1 MAARVTRAAPL
12 ALVLLLVAAPAR
24 ARDFSAVDEAAG
36 DAVASGEL
44 PGAVVLVGQGDRV
57 LFHRAYGARRL
68 LPAPQPMTEDTIF
81 DLASLTKPLGTT
93 LAVMALVERGRVA
106 LDAPLGRY
114 LREFGGRAFREVTVR
129 RLLTHSAGLAAYP
142 ASGAVAAGFPAA
154 AGAPARLPLS
164 YAPGT
169 GFQYSDSGFILL
181 GELVRRV
188 SGERLDRYLERVVFG
203 PLGLRDTSF
212 RPAAAAR
219 ARVAPTAWANGRLL
233 VGEVHDPRARL
244 LGGVAGHTGMF
255 STAADVARLPRKL

>member
-81 DLASLTKPLGTT
+81 DLASLTKPIGTT
-93 LAVMALVERGRVA
+93 LAVMSLVERGRVR

-114 LREFGGRAFREVTVR
+114 LREFHGRAFRCVTIQ
-129 RLLTHSAGLAAYP
+129 RLLTHSAGLPAYP
-142 ASGAVAAGFPAA
+142 GNGVVAAGFPRA
-154 AGAPARLPLS
+154 AGAIAKLPLD
-164 YAPGT
+164 YPPGAS
-169 GFQYSDSGFILL
+169 FQYSDTGFTLL

-188 SGERLDRYLERVVFG
+188 SGVRLDAYLERLVFR
-203 PLGLRDTSF
+203 PLGLSDTSF
-212 RPAAAAR
+212 RPPVTANAR
-219 ARVAPTAWANGRLL
+219 IAPT
-233 VGEVHDPRARL
+233 E
-244 LGGVAGHTGMF
+244 
-255 STAADVARLPRKL
+255 

>member
-68 LPAPQPMTEDTIF
+68 LPAPARMTEDTIF

-93 LAVMALVERGRVA
+93 LAVMALVERGRVG

-114 LREFGGRAFREVTVR
+114 LSEFRGRAFRGVPGGR
-129 RLLTHSAGLAAYP
+129 RLPHSGGLSVSP
-142 ASGAVAAGFPAA
+142 TNGAVAAGFPAA
-154 AGAPARLPLS
+154 AGALARLRLEYP
-164 YAPGT
+164 PGA
-169 GFQYSDSGFILL
+169 GFQYSDTGFILL

-188 SGERLDRYLERVVFG
+188 SGER
-203 PLGLRDTSF
+203 
-212 RPAAAAR
+212 
-219 ARVAPTAWANGRLL
+219 
-233 VGEVHDPRARL
+233 
-244 LGGVAGHTGMF
+244 
-255 STAADVARLPRKL
+255 